1 MRVKET
7 WWADWG
13 KEGKIRFVGAS
24 SWNRYRSIHLIW
36 GYNFIHLLNIFCSK
50 ENPLEMKLIIVNGL
64 SLGCNEVEYDQ
75 LMLGKRSK
83 GCHRWCPNFY
93 SFFKAFWV
101 FLMQSLVHC
110 WQSVSTSFSFLSKK
124 QTRQINLGY
133 PSFTIAV
140 EQQSQ
145 GKCSLLRVCMRIL
158 LAGIIWLIH
167 SSRKSMLV
175 LGDWSAL
182 VVFLWQ
188 SRHW

>member
-1 MRVKET
+1 MVIK
-7 WWADWG
+7 G
-13 KEGKIRFVGAS
+13 KFYCL
-24 SWNRYRSIHLIW
+24 NNY
-36 GYNFIHLLNIFCSK
+36 LNIFCSK
-50 ENPLEMKLIIVNGL
+50 ENSLQIKLINIVNSL
-64 SLGCNEVEYDQ
+64 SLSCNEAEYDQ

-110 WQSVSTSFSFLSKK
+110 WQSFSTSFSFLSKK

-145 GKCSLLRVCMRIL
+145 GKCSLLRVCMRRL
-158 LAGIIWLIH
+158 LAGIVWLIH

-175 LGDWSAL
+175 LGD
-182 VVFLWQ
+182 
-188 SRHW
+188 